1 MRRHRLSGGPPDRG
15 LARRLTAVAGVVAS
29 ALAFAVCARFD
40 PRFLGLLWLALVPWL
55 AVVDRSPS
63 VVAALGVGLL
73 MSVGFLLAVFWWF
86 IAAIRTYTGAPWIV
100 ALLVFVAFAPILEP
114 QFACATV
121 ARRLV
126 RTRTRGRWWA
136 ALAGALVWVGSE
148 WAIPKLF
155 ADTLGHGLYAS
166 AWMRQAAD
174 VAGTPGLTFVILL
187 GNECVLAFVAERR
200 TAFAAAALA
209 LPAALLAYGATRS
222 AALAHAPTRGE
233 PLTVAI
239 VQADIDRYDRLRAER
254 GTYDAVRLILDT
266 HFALSTDAARRAAL
280 DVVVWPETVYPT
292 TFGSPK
298 SEAGADLDREIA
310 AFATSMRLP
319 LVFGSYDA
327 DGSAEYNAAV
337 FLAPTRDGRV
347 EFETYRKASLF
358 PLTERVPAILDA
370 PVVRRW
376 LPWLGTWKPGAGGA
390 VLPLTLRDG
399 RTIRVAPLICYD
411 AVDPRLALGA
421 VRRGADLIVTLS
433 NDSWFATGNGPR
445 LHLIMSAFRSI
456 ETRRPQVRA
465 TNTGISA
472 VITPTGDVVATAGV
486 HERAALVATVPPAPD
501 VRTLAVA
508 WGDWL
513 GPAAL
518 VSGLALLGVVIV
530 RRDRGGGSLQS
541 RSGVPSGNSGR

>member
-1 MRRHRLSGGPPDRG
+1 VHRHRLSGGPPDRG
-15 LARRLTAVAGVVAS
+15 LARGLTAVAAIVAS

-40 PRFLGLLWLALVPWL
+40 PRFLVFLWVALVPWL

-63 VVAALGVGLL
+63 VVAALGVGVL
-73 MSVGFLLAVFWWF
+73 MSVAFVLAVFWWF
-86 IAAIRTYTGAPWIV
+86 ITAIQSYTGAPWIV
-100 ALLVFVAFAPILEP
+100 ALVALVVFAPLLEP
-114 QFACATV
+114 QFACAAV
-121 ARRLV
+121 ARRVV
-126 RTRTRGRWWA
+126 RTRTGGRWWA

-148 WAIPKLF
+148 WAMPKLF

-174 VAGTPGLTFVILL
+174 LAGAPGLTLVVLL
-187 GNECVLAFVAERR
+187 GNESVLALVAERR
-200 TAFAAAALA
+200 AAYAAAALA
-209 LPAALLAYGATRS
+209 LPAALLAYGAGRS
-222 AALAHAPTRGE
+222 VALAHARTRGE
-233 PLTVAI
+233 PLTVAV

-266 HFALSTDAARRAAL
+266 HFALSTDAARRAPL

-310 AFATSMRLP
+310 AFATNMRVP

-337 FLAPTRDGRV
+337 FLAPSRNGRV

-358 PLTERVPAILDA
+358 PLTERVPAIFDSPL
-370 PVVRRW
+370 VRRW
-376 LPWLGTWKPGAGGA
+376 LPWLGTWKPGVGGA

-411 AVDPRLALGA
+411 AVDPRLATGA

-433 NDSWFATGNGPR
+433 NDSWFAIGNGPR

-472 VITPTGDVVATAGV
+472 VITPTGDVVATVGV
-486 HERAALVATVPPAPD
+486 HEREALVAAVPPAPD

-508 WGDWL
+508 WGDWF

-518 VSGLALLGVVIV
+518 AAGAALVTIVVLRGV
-530 RRDRGGGSLQS
+530 RT
-541 RSGVPSGNSGR
+541 

>member
-1 MRRHRLSGGPPDRG
+1 MHRHRLSGGPPDRG
-15 LARRLTAVAGVVAS
+15 FARGLTVAAAIGAS
-29 ALAFAVCARFD
+29 TLAFALCARFD
-40 PRFLGLLWLALVPWL
+40 PRFVVLLWIALVPWL
-55 AVVDRSPS
+55 AVVDRSTS
-63 VVAALGVGLL
+63 VRATIGVAVL
-73 MSVGFLLAVFWWF
+73 MSVGFVLAVFWWF
-86 IAAIRTYTGAPWIV
+86 IAAIQNYTGAPWIV
-100 ALLVFVAFAPILEP
+100 AFLVVVAFAPVLEP
-114 QFACATV
+114 QFTCAALT
-121 ARRLV
+121 RRLV
-126 RTRTRGRWWA
+126 RARAGGRWWA

-148 WAIPKLF
+148 WAVPKLF

-174 VAGTPGLTFVILL
+174 VAGAPGLTFVLLL
-187 GNECVLAFVAERR
+187 GNECVLALLAERR
-200 TAFAAAALA
+200 AVLGAVALA
-209 LPAALLAYGATRS
+209 LPAALLAYGAGRS

-233 PLTVAI
+233 PLTVAV

-254 GTYDAVRLILDT
+254 GTYDAVRFILDT
-266 HFALSTDAARRAAL
+266 HFALSTDAAHRAPL
-280 DVVVWPETVYPT
+280 DFVVWPETVYPT

-310 AFATSMRLP
+310 TFATKTGVP

-327 DGSAEYNAAV
+327 DGGAEYNAAV
-337 FLAPTRDGRV
+337 FLAPSRDGRV
-347 EFETYRKASLF
+347 EFETYRKALLF
-358 PLTERVPAILDA
+358 PLTERVPAVFESPL
-370 PVVRRW
+370 VRRW
-376 LPWLGTWKPGAGGA
+376 LPWLGTWKPGTGA
-390 VLPLTLRDG
+390 AVVPLTLRDG

-421 VRRGADLIVTLS
+421 VRHGADLIVTLS

-486 HERAALVATVPPAPD
+486 HARAALVATVPPAPD

-518 VSGLALLGVVIV
+518 VAGLALVGVVLARGV
-530 RRDRGGGSLQS
+530 RT
-541 RSGVPSGNSGR
+541 

>member
-1 MRRHRLSGGPPDRG
+1 VHRHRLSGGPPDRG
-15 LARRLTAVAGVVAS
+15 IARGLTVVGAIVAS
-29 ALAFAVCARFD
+29 GLAFALCARFD
-40 PRFLGLLWLALVPWL
+40 PRFVSLLWIALVPWL
-55 AVVDRSPS
+55 AAVDRSPS
-63 VVAALGVGLL
+63 VVAALGVGVL
-73 MSVGFLLAVFWWF
+73 MSVAFLLAVFWWF
-86 IAAIRTYTGAPWIV
+86 IAAIQSYTGAPWLV
-100 ALLVFVAFAPILEP
+100 ALMVLVAFAPILEP
-114 QFACATV
+114 QFACAAV

-174 VAGTPGLTFVILL
+174 VGGTPGLTLVILL
-187 GNECVLAFVAERR
+187 GNECVLALVAERR
-200 TAFAAAALA
+200 AAYAAAALA

-222 AALAHAPTRGE
+222 AALAHAPRRDE

-254 GTYDAVRLILDT
+254 GTYDAVRFILDT
-266 HFALSTDAARRAAL
+266 HFALSTDAARRAPL
-280 DVVVWPETVYPT
+280 DFVVWPETVYPT

-310 AFATSMRLP
+310 AFATNAGLP

-327 DGSAEYNAAV
+327 DGGAEYNAAV
-337 FLAPTRDGRV
+337 FLAPSRDGRV
-347 EFETYRKASLF
+347 QFETYRKASLF
-358 PLTERVPAILDA
+358 PLTERVPALFES
-370 PVVRRW
+370 PLVRRW
-376 LPWLGTWKPGAGGA
+376 FPWLGTWKPGAGA
-390 VLPLTLRDG
+390 SVLPLVLRGG

-411 AVDPRLALGA
+411 AVDPRLALDA
-421 VRRGADLIVTLS
+421 VRSGADLIVTLS

-472 VITPTGDVVATAGV
+472 VITPTGDVVVSAGV
-486 HERAALVATVPPAPD
+486 HARAALVATVPAAPD
-501 VRTLAVA
+501 VWTLAVA

-513 GPAAL
+513 GPVAL
-518 VSGLALLGVVIV
+518 VAGVALVGMVVLRGV
-530 RRDRGGGSLQS
+530 RT
-541 RSGVPSGNSGR
+541 